1 MLVFLDL
8 RRPDDAETQMS
19 RKSPGKPYWEMTTE
33 ELREATKEFDE
44 EFVAD
49 RAKPLTPALP
59 ARWKRAKAKSAH
71 AEDGSGQE
79 TITVRLEQALLD
91 RCTAL
96 AKKKRISRDAL
107 IARGLKA
114 LLAAEGEVL

>member
-1 MLVFLDL
+1 
-8 RRPDDAETQMS
+8 MS
-19 RKSPGKPYWEMTTE
+19 RKNSSKPCWEMTTE

-49 RAKPLTPALP
+49 KASPLTPEMQARWQRARAKPPRVEGTV
-59 ARWKRAKAKSAH
+59 
-71 AEDGSGQE
+71 DQQ
-79 TITVRLEQALLD
+79 TIAVCVDKALLD
-91 RCTAL
+91 RCSAL

-114 LLAAEGEVL
+114 LLAAEGKDE

>member
-1 MLVFLDL
+1 
-8 RRPDDAETQMS
+8 MS
-19 RKSPGKPYWEMTTE
+19 RKSRPKPHWEMTTD
-33 ELREATKEFDE
+33 ELQEATKEFDG

-49 RAKPLTPALP
+49 KAKPLTPEMQ
-59 ARWKRAKAKSAH
+59 ARWERAKRKLPGAAN
-71 AEDGSGQE
+71 GMGQQM
-79 TITVRLEQALLD
+79 IAVHLERALLD

-114 LLAAEGEVL
+114 LLAAEGEG